1 MFCQYNVKAVVDW
14 KYKTNGD
21 PMADLGYFLMMFL
34 KPKEIKGL
42 KKLTPL
48 LAGQY
53 ATHTACSCLYTVQW
67 NVKLIQHSSP
77 VVPLLRDLL
86 SGPHC

>member
-1 MFCQYNVKAVVDW
+1 MFCQYNVIAVVDW

-53 ATHTACSCLYTVQW
+53 ATCTLCSGICLWQYTSDQPSICIAVQYPF
-67 NVKLIQHSSP
+67 LETTCP
-77 VVPLLRDLL
+77 
-86 SGPHC
+86 

>member
-1 MFCQYNVKAVVDW
+1 MFCQYNVIAVVDW

-34 KPKEIKGL
+34 KPKGL
-42 KKLTPL
+42 KELTPL

-53 ATHTACSCLYTVQW
+53 DTHTACSCLYTVQW
-67 NVKLIQHSSP
+67 KIKLIQHSSTVASP
-77 VVPLLRDLL
+77 
-86 SGPHC
+86 